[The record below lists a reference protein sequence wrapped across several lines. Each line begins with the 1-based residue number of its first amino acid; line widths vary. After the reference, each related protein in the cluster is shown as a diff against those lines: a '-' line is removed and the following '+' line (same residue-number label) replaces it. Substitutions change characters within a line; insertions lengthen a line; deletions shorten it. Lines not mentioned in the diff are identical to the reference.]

1 MSDEIRRAV
10 EILSEPG
17 GVVELRAF
25 KGRAVESGYFDEAQT
40 LSREAAKLDEQGFAV
55 YLTANPANPALLSRA
70 ANRIKRSPK
79 EMTSDRDVLRRRWL
93 LLDFDPVRPA
103 GVSATDEEKGAA
115 LRRAREVYR
124 HLKGRGWPEPVA
136 ADSGNGAHLLFAIDL
151 PNDAESLALVRG
163 VLEALS
169 FMFSDGVVN
178 VDTTTS
184 NAARIWKLYS
194 TKARKGDST
203 EERPHRVSRLLN
215 VPDERAEVGRGQ
227 LEALAALKP
236 KIPKPE
242 RKGSRLKPGSE
253 FDLEAWIAEHGVRV
267 KREGP
272 WLQGG
277 YRWVLE
283 ECPWNGHGDN
293 SAYIVRFPDGAIAA
307 GCHHDSCQSYGWRD
321 LRKHHE
327 PGAYERRHE
336 RNSYELNGTAAAEG
350 EYGVLLSE
358 VAPERVRWQWEGRIA
373 RGKLNLMDGD
383 PGTGKSAVATDMVAR
398 VSVGKTWP
406 DGADCKAGGA
416 VILSAEDGLADT
428 IRPRFD
434 AAGGDPSRVVAIST
448 VPDAEG
454 NERQIAIPDDL
465 AIIEAAM
472 ERVEAV
478 LVVIDPLMAFLPGEV
493 NSHRDQDVRRA
504 LAPLARLAER
514 TGAAVVVVRHLN
526 KASGGNA
533 LYRAAEV

>member
-1 MSDEIRRAV
+1 LSDEIRRAV